1 MCHRQFKTPF
11 CIFCMFFFC
20 PFRFRLFE
28 FYDIRFKIFHNISGI
43 VCDRNCFRYFVI
55 YNYISS
61 TSSFSLIFPNGSY
74 WSQGI
79 VPHLNENLTSSKV
92 GFFFIFTRFLQLLT
106 LFLQQYYVNSKTRY
120 RSRKRIFCN
129 ILCQKVTYVYISC
142 RIMLPLEPTGCGGV
156 TGDLTR
162 DSGVFFRGK
171 SPKIPL
177 SAGIENGKN
186 DRCRFFRFF
195 LPVSRRGDWQSGKNV
210 LNCRW

>member
-11 CIFCMFFFC
+11 CIFCMFSFC

-79 VPHLNENLTSSKV
+79 VPHLNENFTSSKV
-92 GFFFIFTRFLQLLT
+92 GFFFIFTRFFRYSFNSF
-106 LFLQQYYVNSKTRY
+106 LFFRWILALNFFILPPLK
-120 RSRKRIFCN
+120 KRI
-129 ILCQKVTYVYISC
+129 
-142 RIMLPLEPTGCGGV
+142 TGFASN
-156 TGDLTR
+156 TL
-162 DSGVFFRGK
+162 
-171 SPKIPL
+171 
-177 SAGIENGKN
+177 
-186 DRCRFFRFF
+186 RFVGWFATE
-195 LPVSRRGDWQSGKNV
+195 
-210 LNCRW
+210 